1 METMSRGKIMADE
14 ELRYPHWQG
23 PYLAAISESNSS
35 ELLKKIQAAE
45 FAIYERCQILAPG
58 SDHLAER
65 EAIADA
71 LAELRR
77 LQRDKLSFPDFT
89 ER

>member
-1 METMSRGKIMADE
+1 METMSLGKIMADE
-14 ELRYPHWQG
+14 ELKYAHWQG
-23 PYLAAISESNSS
+23 PYLAALSESNSS
-35 ELLKKIQAAE
+35 EILK
-45 FAIYERCQILAPG
+45 RCQILPPG

>member
-1 METMSRGKIMADE
+1 METMSIGKIMADE
-14 ELRYPHWQG
+14 ELKYAHWQG
-23 PYLAAISESNSS
+23 PYLAALSESNSS
-35 ELLKKIQAAE
+35 EILK
-45 FAIYERCQILAPG
+45 RCQILPPG
-58 SDHLAER
+58 SDHLA

>member
-1 METMSRGKIMADE
+1 MSIGKIMADE
-14 ELRYPHWQG
+14 ELKYAHWQG
-23 PYLAAISESNSS
+23 PYVAALSESNLS
-35 ELLKKIQAAE
+35 EILKKIQAAE
-45 FAIYERCQILAPG
+45 FAIYERCQILTPG

-65 EAIADA
+65 EAIADG

>member
-1 METMSRGKIMADE
+1 LT
-14 ELRYPHWQG
+14 
-23 PYLAAISESNSS
+23 
-35 ELLKKIQAAE
+35 
-45 FAIYERCQILAPG
+45 PG